1 MCLLFLPDDIVTI
14 TDRWRYSSDG
24 LDMQVISHVTQSHWL
39 LTTIFQTLS
48 TVTDF
53 WYVTGDDNRHAALT
67 CTYFHLWQT
76 PTMRHSVKNQ
86 FPSCLFF
93 SWPFPL
99 VPTRPFL
106 PLRIYYVPR
115 KLYVR
120 QRICK
125 CTVYCVL
132 LTDSEGCVR
141 VCMYVCMCVW
151 VCNIYQPACSIT
163 ME

>member
-1 MCLLFLPDDIVTI
+1 
-14 TDRWRYSSDG
+14 
-24 LDMQVISHVTQSHWL
+24 
-39 LTTIFQTLS
+39 
-48 TVTDF
+48 
-53 WYVTGDDNRHAALT
+53 
-67 CTYFHLWQT
+67 
-76 PTMRHSVKNQ
+76 MRHSVKNQ

-120 QRICK
+120 QRMCK

-141 VCMYVCMCVW
+141 VCMYVCMY
-151 VCNIYQPACSIT
+151 VCMSVCMYECMYVFYKHLLACMLHYYGVILHALMVIFTYDFLSILCT
-163 ME
+163 V